1 MRSILYFF
9 LLLFQTVSYASSSI
23 STGQNDFLS
32 PDDAFKVSF
41 SYPSNNQLLVT
52 WDIEKDYYQKTSQQL
67 NGKTF
72 HISSGL
78 GISFLDMRRQ
88 KRGRAYALL
97 CPRSP
102 GMHWSKCNKLWWR
115 CNGRWWDLRIL
126 IWLSKARNYQIFEN
140 VIFA

>member
-52 WDIEKDYYQKTSQQL
+52 WDIEKDYYLYVGMINFSLINNVNKNNIL
-67 NGKTF
+67 KVELPKGMKKIDEFFGEVDIYKGKGNGT
-72 HISSGL
+72 ILGL
-78 GISFLDMRRQ
+78 FPKLPITIGNSAELKSF
-88 KRGRAYALL
+88 
-97 CPRSP
+97 
-102 GMHWSKCNKLWWR
+102 
-115 CNGRWWDLRIL
+115 I
-126 IWLSKARNYQIFEN
+126 
-140 VIFA
+140 